1 MSSIFV
7 LISNFFSSIF
17 IGVINEA
24 FKTPA
29 VEISVEDEESDIDIV
44 ATDADDILSELQYW
58 DKNEI

>member
-1 MSSIFV
+1 MSSLFA

-29 VEISVEDEESDIDIV
+29 VEISVEDEEGQLDII
-44 ATDADDILSELQYW
+44 ATDADDILSELQHW
-58 DKNEI
+58 DKI